1 MQLHFIIQQ
10 RKNHVIKFFSAYNKY
25 CLTVLYPIGKLK
37 KYNFLKE
44 MAVNGKSTA
53 ERSAEKARL
62 VEIAWLECRK
72 VAREPE
78 R

>member
-25 CLTVLYPIGKLK
+25 CLTVLPAVGTLV
-37 KYNFLKE
+37 KYNFKTK
-44 MAVNGKSTA
+44 AVNGRSKAGRSE
-53 ERSAEKARL
+53 ERARL
-62 VEIAWLECRK
+62 VEIAWSECRK